1 MRCFFNYCSCYKARE
16 GSFKGRSMPQSDWR
30 LARLYIRR
38 LDVKIVGACAGRGS
52 LWSGRLGPPAGSGA
66 WLMAEPYVN
75 QHPPSLP
82 LKNTSRWSRSE
93 NWERNTHV
101 PPPCLSYPLLSSPPP
116 SIAALSFLTLSLSSS
131 RHWLLA
137 IFLPLFV
144 PFILLSSQGR
154 GKAQHSRVHLYY
166 RPSIYPQTVTEVVER
181 SSSCL
186 PML

>member
-1 MRCFFNYCSCYKARE
+1 MRCFFNYCSWYKAGE
-16 GSFKGRSMPQSDWR
+16 GSFKGRSMRQSDWW

-75 QHPPSLP
+75 QHPPSLL
-82 LKNTSRWSRSE
+82 LKNTSQWSRSE
-93 NWERNTHV
+93 NRKRNTRT
-101 PPPCLSYPLLSSPPP
+101 PSSPPP
-116 SIAALSFLTLSLSSS
+116 SFASTSFAALSFLTLFLSSS

-154 GKAQHSRVHLYY
+154 GKAQRSHVYLYY
-166 RPSIYPQTVTEVVER
+166 HPSIYPQTVTEVVER

-186 PML
+186 CVL